1 MRRSVLAACLVL
13 LLATTHPPRRPPPGT
28 PPVQPPAPATTSP
41 TTTMT
46 GTTAT
51 TASTTT
57 MTAPRPER
65 PRASRSWPRPRTPV
79 PGPSPTPGPARPWEE
94 VREHIA
100 ACESSGNPTARNP
113 RSSASGLYQAIHG
126 TWHGYGGYPSAADAP
141 VEVQERHAAELYA
154 RRGLQPWRA
163 SAGCWRKRLGR

>member
-13 LLATTHPPRRPPPGT
+13 LLATSHPPRRPPTRT
-28 PPVQPPAPATTSP
+28 PPVETPEPTTTTTSP
-41 TTTMT
+41 VTITSS
-46 GTTAT
+46 
-51 TASTTT
+51 STTT
-57 MTAPRPER
+57 TTTAPRAVR
-65 PRASRSWPRPRTPV
+65 PRASRSWPRTRTPV
-79 PGPSPTPGPARPWEE
+79 PATSPKPGPPRPWEE

-113 RSSASGLYQAIHG
+113 HSSASGLYQAIHG